1 MTRREKEAEGE
12 EEADNGVLVEARR
25 RRVVSSSLSLSLF
38 RWTRLSRVDVLLRE
52 RRIMC
57 EAKSN
62 ALSLSRESLLS
73 AISLSEYL
81 PHQKR

>member
-1 MTRREKEAEGE
+1 MTRREKEAEVE
-12 EEADNGVLVEARR
+12 EEADNGVVEARR
-25 RRVVSSSLSLSLF
+25 RRVVSSSLSLSF
-38 RWTRLSRVDVLLRE
+38 VGHVSRVDVRARDE
-52 RRIMC
+52 CVKRNPI
-57 EAKSN
+57 